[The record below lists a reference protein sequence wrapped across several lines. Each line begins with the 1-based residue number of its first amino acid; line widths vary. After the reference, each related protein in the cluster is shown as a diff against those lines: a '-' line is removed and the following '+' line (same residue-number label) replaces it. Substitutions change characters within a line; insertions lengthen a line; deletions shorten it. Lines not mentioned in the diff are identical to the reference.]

1 LSDIDFNNGTL
12 IPFTSSTSS
21 SRIGLKS
28 AFPEYHNEI
37 DISKKAAPAKSRE
50 IGIDIMRLICAFE
63 VVVSHAAPWH
73 QPIPIWVTLM
83 LCGCIPS
90 VPFFFICAGYFL
102 RLPSS
107 FQFPA
112 LGRPLTRLITLYV
125 FWVCIY
131 IVLLKLTP
139 VRPTYYQP
147 GGWLTGGPAYHLWFI
162 PALAFAMVYVTS
174 GLLFLGPTITGFAC
188 IVPAVIASM
197 TGSYHNLLHIPFH
210 IQHTGQLVGPLY
222 VYIGI
227 LLAKYPV
234 SIKWRWL
241 VPGLLLSYGLMVV
254 EEIVVTR
261 IGAEVPRVEILSTFI
276 VGILL
281 FLAAR
286 SIGYNRV
293 LEKIS
298 KLGQFA
304 LGIYAVHL
312 FLLWIFLPIFGNNS
326 PLLIIEVSSLVF
338 VLATIVAIQL
348 SYIPGLK
355 RLVR

>member
-1 LSDIDFNNGTL
+1 
-12 IPFTSSTSS
+12 
-21 SRIGLKS
+21 
-28 AFPEYHNEI
+28 
-37 DISKKAAPAKSRE
+37 
-50 IGIDIMRLICAFE
+50 
-63 VVVSHAAPWH
+63 
-73 QPIPIWVTLM
+73 
-83 LCGCIPS
+83 
-90 VPFFFICAGYFL
+90 
-102 RLPSS
+102 
-107 FQFPA
+107 
-112 LGRPLTRLITLYV
+112 
-125 FWVCIY
+125 
-131 IVLLKLTP
+131 
-139 VRPTYYQP
+139 
-147 GGWLTGGPAYHLWFI
+147 
-162 PALAFAMVYVTS
+162 
-174 GLLFLGPTITGFAC
+174 
-188 IVPAVIASM
+188 M

-222 VYIGI
+222 VYIGT

-261 IGAEVPRVEILSTFI
+261 IGAEVPRVEILSAFI

-286 SIGYNRV
+286 AIGYNRV

-312 FLLWIFLPIFGNNS
+312 FLLWVFLPIFGNNS
-326 PLLIIEVSSLVF
+326 PLSIIEVSSLVF